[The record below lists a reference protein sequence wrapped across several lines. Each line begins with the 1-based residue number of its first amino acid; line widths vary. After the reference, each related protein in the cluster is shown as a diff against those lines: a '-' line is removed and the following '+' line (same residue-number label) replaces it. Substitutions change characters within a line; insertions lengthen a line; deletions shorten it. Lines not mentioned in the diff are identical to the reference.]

1 VIPYSKQSIDE
12 DDIAAVVKVLRSP
25 FVAQGPT
32 VKEFEEALAKYC
44 GVKHAV
50 VFNSGTSALH
60 AAYFAAGIDKG
71 DEVIVPSL
79 TFAAT
84 ANCALYLGAKPVFA
98 DIEPTVGTMNVSSAR
113 KLISK
118 RTRAIVPVDYG
129 GRPVDVA
136 AFQKLAKKHKL
147 VFMIDAAQSLGATY
161 KDKPVGSQ
169 ADMTMF
175 SLHPVKSITSA
186 EGGVIVTDNDD
197 YMQKLRLFRS
207 HGITTDKNIQV
218 RKDQGSWYQEMQAL
232 GFNYRMTE
240 MQAALGLSQMKKL
253 DTFIA
258 KRRALADRYHKEMAD
273 MKEIILPERD
283 GADARSAWHLY
294 PIRLAN
300 AKIRNEVLDKLK
312 GANIGVQVHHIPV
325 HLHLFYEKLG
335 YKKGS
340 CPSAEKFVAAEIS
353 IPLYPD
359 LTKKD
364 QDTVIRTLRTILASY
379 PK

>member
-1 VIPYSKQSIDE
+1 MIPYSKQSIDE